1 MKTRGT
7 SHRGSK
13 NKWLNLL
20 LAMTLISLACNNAQA
35 TDSKSK
41 YVHIPM
47 NWLRIQIPKLRI
59 KNVGRLLA
67 RRIRKFNMGKN
78 VVIKPGDIEIAK
90 AKNYSGKRLKLL
102 RDLSFNGITL
112 KKGCLIALTDFPSY
126 PAPNHAV
133 QLIECQ
139 NSEVVINGKHF
150 SGVFHDFE
158 TGIEGVLAPTL
169 DPIVVKESF
178 KLPNGQLIKAGT
190 RLDANSQWFP
200 DHATNSLRIVESPRD
215 QE

>member
-1 MKTRGT
+1 METEGVSA
-7 SHRGSK
+7 SHKKCRWRELILTTILVSTACEVTHAGS
-13 NKWLNLL
+13 
-20 LAMTLISLACNNAQA
+20 
-35 TDSKSK
+35 SKSK
-41 YVHIPM
+41 YVLVPTEWVQIRTPDF
-47 NWLRIQIPKLRI
+47 RIN
-59 KNVGRLLA
+59 NVSRLIA
-67 RRIRKFNMGKN
+67 GTGSATWGKDII
-78 VVIKPGDIEIAK
+78 IKPVDIEIAK
-90 AKNYSGKRLKLL
+90 AKNYGGKGLKLL

-178 KLPNGQLIKAGT
+178 KLPNGRLIKAEI

-200 DHATNSLRIVESPRD
+200 DHATNSLRIVETPT
-215 QE
+215 E

>member
-1 MKTRGT
+1 METEGISASHKKWQWRELILTTILVSTACEFTHAGSSKRKHVLVPTEWVQIRTPDFRINNVSRLIAGT
-7 SHRGSK
+7 GS
-13 NKWLNLL
+13 
-20 LAMTLISLACNNAQA
+20 A
-35 TDSKSK
+35 T
-41 YVHIPM
+41 
-47 NWLRIQIPKLRI
+47 W
-59 KNVGRLLA
+59 
-67 RRIRKFNMGKN
+67 GKDII
-78 VVIKPGDIEIAK
+78 IKPVDIEIAK
-90 AKNYSGKRLKLL
+90 AKNYGGKGLKLL